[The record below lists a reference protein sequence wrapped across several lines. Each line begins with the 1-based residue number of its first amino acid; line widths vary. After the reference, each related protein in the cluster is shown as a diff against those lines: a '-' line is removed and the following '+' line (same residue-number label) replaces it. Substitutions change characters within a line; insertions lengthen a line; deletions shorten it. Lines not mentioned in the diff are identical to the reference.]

1 MPAAGIV
8 TLLHICASHC
18 DMTRQ
23 LNALSAGSR
32 LAPVSAPASL
42 PAISQ
47 PSVEQWGA
55 SPPPPTSPAPAYQRY
70 IAAVVRFKWLI
81 LAMVLLGLLG
91 GYVATRYVKPEFDVQ
106 GKITLRDPSAEVI
119 GNSRQRSNESY
130 LQLFRAYTVTDSVTR
145 KLRLY
150 LAPQRDADSVYFR
163 DFRLGS
169 QFIPGTYELTID
181 GNKEKYR
188 LRRTRNG
195 DSREVE
201 SGIIGDS
208 IGRESGMRWQPQ
220 KQLLPA
226 KATVEFELI
235 TPREASNNL
244 QTKLRTDAPPNTDV
258 MNLTLRGEDNVKT
271 EQALNEWM
279 SVFVGYLGLIKN
291 GGSTV
296 NANAAQKSFSDAEA
310 RLRGARQALE
320 RFRVDVITLPS
331 EQTVL
336 SPGVQQTQNPVLEQ
350 FTRFRL
356 ESQNLRND
364 RQVLESL
371 LRNGRLAEVD
381 PSVATSLSSVQGPG
395 GQALAAV
402 ITELITARQMLR
414 AKSMTFTDEAPEIIK
429 IKTQITNLENS
440 TVPSLIRQMIQS
452 LKVKEDD
459 YNRRIAGQASE
470 IRGIPERTIRE
481 EELRAT
487 VDREQ
492 KLVEYLASN
501 LETQRLKELSA
512 RNEVFVQD
520 SAIAP
525 FKPTSNTALQIIPAG
540 LAIGLLVGLG
550 LAILLDLL
558 DRRVRYPEQV
568 ASELRLDI
576 IGAIPLVH
584 PGRPSVEEQAQM
596 VESFRTLRLSLRH
609 QFTAGEPVSFTV
621 TSTGPAEGKSFVS
634 SNLAL
639 SFAEAG
645 FRTVLVDGDT
655 RRGAIQQAFGVPQK
669 PGLVEYLQGSN
680 SFDETVYPTS
690 YERLSLVPC
699 GSRHRQ
705 APEMVTTAAME
716 SFLDELRARFD
727 VVIVDS
733 PPLGAGTDAYAL
745 STLTGGLLMVLRI
758 GVTDRKM
765 AVAKLETMDRL
776 PIRPLGAVLNG
787 IEGKGVFQ
795 YYHYLEGYNSTN
807 AGDDDEPIAPLP
819 RKSKSRL
826 SGGKS

>member
-1 MPAAGIV
+1 
-8 TLLHICASHC
+8 
-18 DMTRQ
+18 MTRQ

-32 LAPVSAPASL
+32 LAPASAPAAL
-42 PAISQ
+42 PALPQ
-47 PSVEQWGA
+47 PPVEQWGA
-55 SPPPPTSPAPAYQRY
+55 PPPPAPPAPPFQRY
-70 IAAVVRFKWLI
+70 LAAVSRFRWLI

-91 GYVATRYVKPEFDVQ
+91 GYVATRYIKPEYDVQ
-106 GKITLRDPSAEVI
+106 GKITLRDPSAEII

-130 LQLFRAYTVTDSVTR
+130 LSLFRAYTVTDSVTR

-150 LAPQRDADSVYFR
+150 LEPQRDADSVYFR
-163 DFRLGS
+163 DFTLAP
-169 QFIPGTYELTID
+169 QFFPGVYELTID
-181 GNKEKYR
+181 SKKEKYR

-201 SGIIGDS
+201 SGLIGDS
-208 IGRESGMRWQPQ
+208 IGRESGMRWQP
-220 KQLLPA
+220 KKELLPA

-235 TPREASNNL
+235 TPREASNNML
-244 QTKLRTDAPPNTDV
+244 KKLRADAPMNTDV
-258 MNLTLRGEDNVKT
+258 MNVSLRGEDPQRT
-271 EQALNEWM
+271 ERALNEWM
-279 SVFVGYLGLIKN
+279 TLFVDYLGVIKN
-291 GGSTV
+291 GGTTKD
-296 NANAAQKSFSDAEA
+296 ATAAQKSFAEA
-310 RLRGARQALE
+310 ETRLRAARQALE
-320 RFRVDVITLPS
+320 RFRVDAITKPS

-371 LRNGRLAEVD
+371 LKNGRLAEVD
-381 PSVATSLSSVQGPG
+381 PSIATGLNSVQGAAG
-395 GQALAAV
+395 EALRSV
-402 ITELITARQMLR
+402 ITELINARANYR
-414 AKSMTFTDEAPEIIK
+414 AKLMILTDEDPKVIAIK
-429 IKTQITNLENS
+429 EQIANLEKT
-440 TVPSLIRQMIQS
+440 TVPAIIRQMVAS

-459 YNRRIAGQASE
+459 YNRRIAGQSEE

-487 VDREQ
+487 VEREQ
-492 KLVEYLASN
+492 NTVQLLSSN
-501 LETQRLKELSA
+501 LETQRLKENSA
-512 RNEVFVQD
+512 RNELFVQD
-520 SAIAP
+520 SAVAP

-540 LAIGLLVGLG
+540 LALGLLLGIGLAV
-550 LAILLDLL
+550 LLDML

-568 ASELRLDI
+568 AAELRLDI

-584 PGRPSVEEQAQM
+584 PGRPSVEEQAQL

-669 PGLVEYLQGSN
+669 PGLVEYLQGTSTLE
-680 SFDETVYPTS
+680 ETVYPTS

-716 SFLDELRARFD
+716 ALLDELRARFD

-745 STLTGGLLMVLRI
+745 STLTGGLLMVLRV

-795 YYHYLEGYNSTN
+795 YYHYLEGYNSAN
-807 AGDDDEPIAPLP
+807 AGDDDEPIAPTP
-819 RKSKSRL
+819 KKSKPRL
-826 SGGKS
+826 SGGKA

>member
-1 MPAAGIV
+1 
-8 TLLHICASHC
+8 
-18 DMTRQ
+18 MTRPF
-23 LNALSAGSR
+23 NALSAGSR

-42 PAISQ
+42 PAVQ
-47 PSVEQWGA
+47 QAQLEQWG
-55 SPPPPTSPAPAYQRY
+55 PPPPPAAAAPAYQRY
-70 IAAVVRFKWLI
+70 LAAIGRFKWLVM
-81 LAMVLLGLLG
+81 AMVLLGLLG
-91 GYVATRYVKPEFDVQ
+91 GYIATRYIKPEFDVQ
-106 GKITLRDPSAEVI
+106 GKITLRDPSAEII

-130 LQLFRAYTVTDSVTR
+130 LQVFRAYSITDSVAR

-150 LAPQRDADSVYFR
+150 LDPKRDADSVYFR
-163 DFRLGS
+163 DFTLGPT
-169 QFIPGTYELTID
+169 FVPGTYELMID
-181 GNKEKYR
+181 GKKEKFR

-201 SGIIGDS
+201 TGAIGDS
-208 IGRESGMRWQPQ
+208 IGRESGMRWRPM
-220 KQLLPA
+220 KEILPA

-244 QTKLRTDAPPNTDV
+244 QKKLRADAPPNTDV
-258 MNLTLRGEDNVKT
+258 MNVALRGEDAAKT
-271 EQALNEWM
+271 EVALNEWM
-279 SVFVGYLGLIKN
+279 SLFVNYIGIYKN
-291 GGSTV
+291 GGATQ
-296 NANAAQKSFSDAEA
+296 NANAAKQAFADAQA
-310 RLRGARQALE
+310 RLKAARQLLE
-320 RFRVDVITLPS
+320 RFRVDVITMPS

-336 SPGVQQTQNPVLEQ
+336 SPGVAQTQNPVLEQ

-364 RQVLESL
+364 REVLESL
-371 LRNGRLAEVD
+371 LRPGRLAEVD
-381 PSVATSLSSVQGPG
+381 PSVAIALSSVQGPG
-395 GQALAAV
+395 GEALRKV
-402 ITELITARQMLR
+402 LDELGTARALFR
-414 AKSMTFTDEAPEIIK
+414 AKNAFLTDSAPEVIRISG
-429 IKTQITNLENS
+429 QIANLENN
-440 TVPSLIRQMIQS
+440 VIPGLIRAQIKS
-452 LKVKEDD
+452 LRLKEDD
-459 YNRRIAGQASE
+459 YNKRIAVQSGE
-470 IRGIPERTIRE
+470 IRGIPARTIRE
-481 EELRAT
+481 EELRAS
-487 VDREQ
+487 VEQEQ
-492 KLVEYLASN
+492 KLVEYLSSN
-501 LETQRLKELSA
+501 LETQRLKEASA

-520 SAIAP
+520 SAVAP

-540 LAIGLLVGLG
+540 IALG
-550 LAILLDLL
+550 LVLGLAFAILLDLV
-558 DRRVRYPEQV
+558 DKRVRYPEQV
-568 ASELRLDI
+568 SNDLRLDI

-584 PGRPSVEEQAQM
+584 PGRPSVEEQAQL

-621 TSTGPAEGKSFVS
+621 TSTGPTEGKSFVS

-655 RRGAIQQAFGVPQK
+655 RRGAIQQAFGVQQK
-669 PGLVEYLQGSN
+669 PGLVDYLQGGSTL
-680 SFDETVYPTS
+680 DETVYPTS

-716 SFLDELRARFD
+716 SLLDELRARFD

-745 STLTGGLLMVLRI
+745 ATLTGGLLMVLRV

-787 IEGKGVFQ
+787 IEPKGVFQ
-795 YYHYLEGYNSTN
+795 YYHYLEGYNSAN
-807 AGDDDEPIAPLP
+807 AGGDDDEPIAPLP
-819 RKSKSRL
+819 RKTKPRL
-826 SGGKS
+826 AGGGKAS

>member
-1 MPAAGIV
+1 MPQA
-8 TLLHICASHC
+8 
-18 DMTRQ
+18 Q
-23 LNALSAGSR
+23 
-32 LAPVSAPASL
+32 
-42 PAISQ
+42 
-47 PSVEQWGA
+47 VEQWG
-55 SPPPPTSPAPAYQRY
+55 PPPPPPAAMSPAYQRY
-70 IAAVVRFKWLI
+70 LSAVGRFKWLI

-91 GYVATRYVKPEFDVQ
+91 GYVATRYIKPEYDVS
-106 GKITLRDPSAEVI
+106 GKITLRDPSAEII

-130 LQLFRAYTVTDSVTR
+130 LQVFRAYSITDSVAR

-150 LAPQRDADSVYFR
+150 LDTRRDADSVYFR
-163 DFRLGS
+163 EFALAQ
-169 QFIPGTYELTID
+169 QFVPGTYELTID
-181 GNKEKYR
+181 SKKEKYR

-195 DSREVE
+195 DSREIE
-201 SGIIGDS
+201 TGLIGDS
-208 IGRESGMRWQPQ
+208 IGRESGLRWRPV
-220 KQLLPA
+220 KELLPA

-235 TPREASNNL
+235 TPREASTNL
-244 QTKLRTDAPPNTDV
+244 QKKLRADAPPNTDV
-258 MNLTLRGEDNVKT
+258 MNVSLRGEDAART
-271 EQALNEWM
+271 EVALNEWM
-279 SVFVGYLGLIKN
+279 SLFVNYLGIQKN
-291 GGSTV
+291 GGTTV
-296 NANAAQKSFSDAEA
+296 TANAANKAFTDAES
-310 RLRGARQALE
+310 RLRAARNDYE
-320 RFRVDVITLPS
+320 RFRVNAITMPS

-336 SPGVQQTQNPVLEQ
+336 SPGVQSTQNPVLEQ

-356 ESQNLRND
+356 EAQNLRND
-364 RQVLESL
+364 REFLQGL
-371 LRNGRLAEVD
+371 LRPGRLRELD
-381 PSVATSLSSVQGPG
+381 PSVATGLTSLQGAG
-395 GQALAAV
+395 GEALRGVLA
-402 ITELITARQMLR
+402 ELNTARALYR
-414 AKSMTFTDEAPEIIK
+414 AKSAIYTDSAPEVVK
-429 IKTQITNLENS
+429 IQGQIASLETRVLPN
-440 TVPSLIRQMIQS
+440 LIRDQVAS
-452 LKVKEDD
+452 LLAKETDF
-459 YNRRIAGQASE
+459 NRRIAGQSAE

-481 EELRAT
+481 EELRAK

-492 KLVEYLASN
+492 KIVEYLSNN
-501 LETQRLKELSA
+501 LETQRLKENSA

-520 SAIAP
+520 SAVAP
-525 FKPTSNTALQIIPAG
+525 FRPTSNTALQIIPAG
-540 LAIGLLVGLG
+540 LLVGLVLGLG

-568 ASELRLDI
+568 AAELRLDI

-584 PGRPSVEEQAQM
+584 PGRPSVEEQAQL

-669 PGLVEYLQGSN
+669 PGLVEFLQGTSTL
-680 SFDETVYPTS
+680 DETVYPTS

-716 SFLDELRARFD
+716 ALLDDLRARFD

-745 STLTGGLLMVLRI
+745 ATLTGGLLMVLRV

-765 AVAKLETMDRL
+765 AIAKLETMDRL

-795 YYHYLEGYNSTN
+795 YYHYLEGYNSAN

-819 RKSKSRL
+819 KKSKPRL
-826 SGGKS
+826 TGGKA

>member
-1 MPAAGIV
+1 
-8 TLLHICASHC
+8 
-18 DMTRQ
+18 MTRQ
-23 LNALSAGSR
+23 SNALSAGSR

-42 PAISQ
+42 PAGPQ
-47 PSVEQWGA
+47 PPVEQWGA
-55 SPPPPTSPAPAYQRY
+55 PPPPPATPAPAYQRY
-70 IAAVVRFKWLI
+70 LSAVARFKWLI

-91 GYVATRYVKPEFDVQ
+91 GYVATRYIKPEYDVQ
-106 GKITLRDPSAEVI
+106 GKITLRDPSAEII

-130 LQLFRAYTVTDSVTR
+130 LQLFRAFTVTDSVTK

-150 LAPQRDADSVYFR
+150 LKPSRDADSVYFR
-163 DFRLGS
+163 EFRLGPA
-169 QFIPGTYELTID
+169 FVPGTYELTLD
-181 GNKEKYR
+181 AQRNKYR
-188 LRRTRNG
+188 LRRSRNG

-201 SGIIGDS
+201 SGLVGDS
-208 IGRESGMRWQPQ
+208 IGRESGMRWQPA
-220 KQLLPA
+220 KQILPA

-235 TPREASNNL
+235 TPRDASTSL
-244 QTKLRTDAPPNTDV
+244 QKKLRAEAPPNTDV
-258 MNLTLRGEDNVKT
+258 MNITLRGEDALKT
-271 EQALNEWM
+271 EQTLNEWM

-291 GGSTV
+291 GGSTQ
-296 NANAAQKSFSDAEA
+296 NANAAQKSFADAET
-310 RLRGARQALE
+310 RLRRAREEYE
-320 RFRVDVITLPS
+320 RFRVDAITMPS

-336 SPGVQQTQNPVLEQ
+336 SPGVQQTQSPVLEQ
-350 FTRFRL
+350 FTRFRI

-371 LRNGRLAEVD
+371 LKNGRLISEVD
-381 PSVATSLSSVQGPG
+381 PSIATSLGSVQGPG
-395 GQALAAV
+395 GEALRSV
-402 ITELITARQMLR
+402 ITELITARQMYR
-414 AKSMTFTDEAPEIIK
+414 AKNMTFTDEAPEIVK
-429 IKTQITNLENS
+429 IKGQIANLENNV
-440 TVPSLIRQMIQS
+440 VPGLVKQMVASLR
-452 LKVKEDD
+452 VKEDD
-459 YNRRIAGQASE
+459 YNRRIAGQSAE
-470 IRGIPERTIRE
+470 IRGIPARTIKE
-481 EELRAT
+481 EELRAKVT
-487 VDREQ
+487 REEE
-492 KLVEYLASN
+492 LVKYLASN

-540 LAIGLLVGLG
+540 LAIGLMLGLG
-550 LAILLDLL
+550 LAVLLDLL

-584 PGRPSVEEQAQM
+584 PGRPSVEEQAQL

-669 PGLVEYLQGSN
+669 PGLVEYLQGTSTL
-680 SFDETVYPTS
+680 EEAVYPTS

-716 SFLDELRARFD
+716 ALLDELRARFD

-745 STLTGGLLMVLRI
+745 STLTGGLLMVLRV

-765 AVAKLETMDRL
+765 AMAKLETMDRL

-795 YYHYLEGYNSTN
+795 YYSYLEGYNSAN
-807 AGDDDEPIAPLP
+807 DDDEPIAPGP
-819 RKSKSRL
+819 KKSKPRL
-826 SGGKS
+826 SGGKA